1 MADAPTPDPHPAKRP
16 LSVGR
21 VLFRMAAPIQRFLR
35 TEAASGVLLML
46 AAAVALVWAN
56 RPLATAY
63 FHLLELPIG
72 LRVGGHAVTW
82 PLRHWINDLLMTFFF
97 LVAGME
103 IRRELSTGEL
113 RTPAR
118 AALPLL
124 AALGGMLAPA
134 GVYLLVA
141 GGGATARGW
150 GIPMATDIAFSL
162 GVIGFVK
169 RRVPPSLLV
178 FLTALAIFD
187 DLGAIVV
194 IAVFYGARVA
204 LAPLVVALCLAAA
217 LAAVGRARVQSIPPY
232 AVLGAALWLAL
243 AKAGVHPTL
252 AGVVMGLC
260 LPPTPAHAPDVVLGD
275 LDAAIDQLRQRGSAG
290 RDVLGAIERHLESMQ
305 SPLDR
310 TMHGLHGVVAFAIV
324 PAFALVNAGV
334 ALDLRG
340 AAVAR
345 VSLGVGLGLLVGK
358 PLGIT
363 LATWAGVRAGLA
375 PMPTDA
381 RWRDVLGVAMVAGVG
396 FTMSLFVDEL
406 AFHGAQ
412 AAADQA
418 KVGVLMGSL
427 AAALVGVAF
436 IRLVGRAHAPA
447 HESDDVAV
455 YVGPPRFA
463 DTFRVQAWAWPD
475 ALAAH
480 TLADVAL
487 RRRYGVTVL
496 GRLVDHGA
504 RLALVAPDERLA
516 PGTELLLVGEGAH
529 FEQMVRSLSGELSAG

>member
-1 MADAPTPDPHPAKRP
+1 
-16 LSVGR
+16 VGR

-35 TEAASGVLLML
+35 TQAASGALLML
-46 AAAVALVWAN
+46 AATVALVWAN
-56 RPLATAY
+56 RPLASSY

-82 PLRHWINDLLMTFFF
+82 PLRHWINDLLMTLFF

-118 AALPLL
+118 AALPLI

-134 GVYLLVA
+134 GVYLLVS

-187 DLGAIVV
+187 DLGAIVI

-204 LAPLVVALCLAAA
+204 VAPLLAAVALAAA
-217 LAAVGRARVQSIPPY
+217 LAAVGRARVQAIPPY
-232 AVLGAALWLAL
+232 AALGAALWLAL

-252 AGVVMGLC
+252 AGVVMGLS
-260 LPPTPAHAPDVVLGD
+260 LPPTPARAPDAVLGD
-275 LDAAIDQLRQRGSAG
+275 LDAAIDHLRHRGSAG
-290 RDVLGAIERHLESMQ
+290 RDVLGAIERHLEAMQ

-310 TMHGLHGVVAFAIV
+310 TMHGLHGAVAFAIV

-334 ALDLRG
+334 ALNLSG
-340 AAVAR
+340 AVVAP
-345 VSLGVGLGLLVGK
+345 VSLGVGLGLFVGK
-358 PLGIT
+358 PVGIT
-363 LATWAGVRAGLA
+363 LATWLGVRAGLA
-375 PMPTDA
+375 PMPTAA

-406 AFHGAQ
+406 AFRGAQ
-412 AAADQA
+412 SAIDQA
-418 KVGVLMGSL
+418 KVGVLLGSL
-427 AAALVGVAF
+427 ASALAGLAF
-436 IRLVGRAHAPA
+436 IRLAGRRHAAAPD
-447 HESDDVAV
+447 SDDVAV
-455 YVGPPRFA
+455 YVGAPRFA

-475 ALAAH
+475 ALSQQ

-487 RRRYGVTVL
+487 RQRFGVTAL

-504 RLALVAPDERLA
+504 RLALVSPDERLA
-516 PGTELLLVGEGAH
+516 AGTELLLVGEGAQ
-529 FEQMVRSLSGELSAG
+529 FEHMLRALSFDATRA